1 MNAFTFIVS
10 FAAPCRSRISAR
22 GLELAEFVRT
32 TLLSRSIFKL
42 RAGAVLLALL
52 QRGPVERVA
61 AVAEELAN
69 LSPVG
74 VWLRSTFA
82 LAGTLG
88 AINSLA
94 GATVLVAT
102 TASPISTTV
111 GSPVQVGFTVTNTI
125 NIGSWKIT
133 GSIPPGL
140 TLTAQEGGN
149 MLTGPGTLDATS
161 PGMVSSDP
169 YGGGTSEGNS
179 TTTPMLSGAPTQAG
193 NYTFTLQ
200 AFEFGSLGGLFSS
213 TFSYTIN
220 VAAATSNSAP
230 SFTTQPTGRSVTAGT
245 SVTLTVAV
253 SGSPAPTLQWMKNGS
268 PISGATSTTLSL
280 SSVQAA
286 DAGDYTVV
294 ATNAAGSVPS
304 TTATLAVTTSGGTPS
319 LPVITRQPAAQTI
332 AIGTTAV
339 LSTDVTASPAAT
351 FQWRKGTTAIAG
363 ATNATLII
371 SAATA
376 ADAGNY
382 SVDVTNSAGKVTS
395 SVASLTVAN
404 TAATDVGRLINLS
417 ILTFSGTGDDALFVG
432 FAVGGSGTTGTKPL
446 LVRAIGPSLSTFNVG
461 NLLADPIATV
471 VRDGVTVATNDNWA
485 GDAQIKSRIT
495 QTGAFPIDDAS
506 LDAAFA
512 LTPTNGTYSIKING
526 KNNGVGNAIA
536 EIYDA
541 TASMTATTPRL
552 INVSARSKIASS
564 SDVLAAGFVIGG
576 STSRTVLIRATG
588 PALTALGLSGAI
600 ADPKLQLFLGS
611 TLIQENDNWGG
622 DPQLISIG
630 SSVGAF
636 GIADPASKDAVI
648 LVTLAPGL
656 YSARVTGVNGSTGVA
671 LIEVYEIP

>member
-1 MNAFTFIVS
+1 MNAFTSIVS
-10 FAAPCRSRISAR
+10 SAQLCRSHLSAR
-22 GLELAEFVRT
+22 GLRFAEFVRAS
-32 TLLSRSIFKL
+32 LPRFLFKM

-61 AVAEELAN
+61 AVAEELAD

-94 GATVLVAT
+94 GATVLAAT

-111 GSPVQVGFTVTNTI
+111 GSTVQVGFTVTNTI
-125 NIGSWKIT
+125 NIGSWKVT

-140 TLTAQEGGN
+140 TLRAQEGGN
-149 MLTGPGTLDATS
+149 MLTGPGTLDATT

-169 YGGGTSEGNS
+169 YGGGASDGNF
-179 TTTPMLSGAPTQAG
+179 TTTPLLSGSPTQAG

-200 AFEFGSLGGLFSS
+200 AFELGNLGGLSS
-213 TFSYTIN
+213 GSFNYTIN
-220 VAAATSNSAP
+220 VAAATSGSAP

-245 SVTLTVAV
+245 STTLTVAV
-253 SGSPAPTLQWMKNGS
+253 SGSPAPTLQWLKNGA
-268 PISGATSTTLSL
+268 PITGATSTTLSL
-280 SSVQAA
+280 SNIQAA

-294 ATNAAGSVPS
+294 AVNSAGSNTS
-304 TTATLAVTTSGGTPS
+304 TTATLTVTTSGGPAS
-319 LPVITRQPAAQTI
+319 LPVITRQPAAQTV
-332 AIGTTAV
+332 ASGTTVV
-339 LSTDVTASPAAT
+339 LSTDVTASPAAA

-382 SVDVTNSAGKVTS
+382 SVDVTNSVGKVTS
-395 SVASLTVAN
+395 SAASLAVAN
-404 TAATDVGRLINLS
+404 TAAADIGRLINLS

-432 FAVGGSGTTGTKPL
+432 FAVGGSGTSGTKPL

-461 NLLADPIATV
+461 NLLADPTATV
-471 VRDGVTVATNDNWA
+471 VRDGVTVATNDNWS

-495 QTGAFPIDDAS
+495 QTGAFPLADNS

-526 KNNGVGNAIA
+526 QNNGVGNAIA

-541 TASMTATTPRL
+541 SPSMTATTPRL

-564 SDVLAAGFVIGG
+564 TDVLAAGFVIGG
-576 STSRTVLIRATG
+576 TTSRTVLIRATG
-588 PALTALGLSGAI
+588 PALTALGLGGAI
-600 ADPKLQLFLGS
+600 PDPKLQLFLGS